1 MPVVVSCGRLHHCQP
16 DRGRTGVSAVKLK
29 ERTIKGRSSCGLARV
44 CVRLFVRA
52 RARSCVRAL
61 VREWG
66 ACFGPHAGCEGMM
79 CMCICI
85 KEKSVEQGE
94 GEE

>member
-1 MPVVVSCGRLHHCQP
+1 MPVVVSRGRLHHCQP

-29 ERTIKGRSSCGLARV
+29 CGLARV
-44 CVRLFVRA
+44 CVRLCVRA
-52 RARSCVRAL
+52 RARAL

>member
-1 MPVVVSCGRLHHCQP
+1 MPVVVRRVRLHHCQP

-29 ERTIKGRSSCGLARV
+29 CGLARI
-44 CVRLFVRA
+44 CVRLCVRA
-52 RARSCVRAL
+52 RARACV
-61 VREWG
+61 G
-66 ACFGPHAGCEGMM
+66 ARVGCFFGPHAGCEGMM